1 MYIGNEYIIKVGKK
15 HIKTELHLENNL
27 AKNNKNNVIIEY
39 KLGKIQ
45 TQF

>member
-1 MYIGNEYIIKVGKK
+1 MYIEKEYNSVKK
-15 HIKTELHLENNL
+15 MLKLSYILKINNL
-27 AKNNKNNVIIEY
+27 GKNNKNNVIIEY